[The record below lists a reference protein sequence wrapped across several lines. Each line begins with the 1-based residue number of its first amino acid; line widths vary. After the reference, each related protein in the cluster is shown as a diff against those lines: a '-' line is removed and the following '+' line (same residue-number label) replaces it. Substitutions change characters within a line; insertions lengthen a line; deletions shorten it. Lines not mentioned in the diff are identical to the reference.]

1 MGYSLLLKL
10 TNEQSIINAAV
21 CVMLKVKI
29 RFEIMCTAPKS
40 SSQPPVLPLEMHCVL
55 INC

>member
-10 TNEQSIINAAV
+10 TNEQSIIIAAV

-29 RFEIMCTAPKS
+29 RFEIIYTAPKS
-40 SSQPPVLPLEMHCVL
+40 SSQPPVLPLEMHSVL